1 MRSGGVRLVQHRLH
15 LLGKSR
21 EEGGD
26 AEGTHPP
33 PLGVAL
39 LRSGDVTREVF
50 HGRSVLARQPV
61 GLGLAPG
68 FVDEDAGVGG
78 QAREGEDAPLVDG
91 HDLADGPRIL
101 EPEIKGY
108 ARARAG
114 RENGDCEVRNQCWD
128 PNRGLS
134 S

>member
-1 MRSGGVRLVQHRLH
+1 M
-15 LLGKSR
+15 
-21 EEGGD
+21 
-26 AEGTHPP
+26 
-33 PLGVAL
+33 GVAL
-39 LRSGDVTREVF
+39 LRSGDVTREVL